1 MSSKE
6 ENKVELDDSFQ
17 LEEEP
22 ETNDKEDLADT
33 PRCYWCHKTKDE
45 VDDLFPSELYR
56 KNQETPSQFH
66 SCSVEHEMM
75 VKQFFN
81 YSEKIY
87 YIYFTFVLV
96 FPLILAILTAIFYNL
111 LYVFPIFMSL
121 GIGLMIVPL
130 MGNRI
135 VRSIGLKN
143 ANILGRI
150 FGAML
155 LLIGVILLL
164 TNGLKIFAQS

>member
-6 ENKVELDDSFQ
+6 ENKADLDDSNQ

-22 ETNDKEDLADT
+22 ETNGKKDLAVS

-45 VDDLFPSELYR
+45 VDDLFPCELYR

-66 SCSVEHEMM
+66 SCSAEHEMK
-75 VKQFFN
+75 VKGFFN

-87 YIYFTFVLV
+87 FVYLTFVLI

-121 GIGLMIVPL
+121 GIGLMIAPL
-130 MGNRI
+130 MGNGI
-135 VRSIGLKN
+135 VRNVGLKN

-155 LLIGVILLL
+155 LIIGVILLL
-164 TNGLKIFAQS
+164 TNGLKIFAPS